1 MSRPLSKASMILAL
15 LVGLAGPVFG
25 QLPPV
30 TPEQAAKGVLVV
42 HAVFEPGELAL
53 TRGDTAHIQVVLQ
66 DKAGNP
72 VEGALAFMFSPDQNV
87 VGPQVGRQ
95 RSDGTFPIEARGPG
109 RIRPI
114 LVVRVNDD
122 DGSFRGTAGVRE
134 IGMVEIAVADWP
146 VNRLEMNEVEY
157 TPYVGTTYKLTARA
171 MTDHG
176 TEHGAAVVEWRS
188 DTPKVATVT
197 GGGVLSLHKTGD
209 ARIVARTEGDINF
222 LYEFKVIKNPLR
234 SLSIAPV
241 SVQTRTGD
249 VVRFDVMALDKK
261 HNRIEGMALSYS
273 VFGIDSAGAEIFAD
287 GSFVA
292 EHPGAFRAVVSTG
305 GISAEAIIEVV
316 ARPDATPVR
325 LVGKGQVS
333 HVATSDLWVFSGKD
347 GRDYAYTGTH
357 AQGGGQRMFV
367 WDVTDPS
374 NIQLTDSVMVDA
386 RVVNDVKVNGDA
398 SWAIITREGASDRQ
412 NGLVVLDLADPAH
425 PTILSELTDGMT
437 SGMHNTWII
446 GNLVYGINDGRN
458 LMDIV
463 DLSNP
468 AAPRHVGQ
476 WELRPGDSD
485 KSLHDV
491 WGDGLGYLYLSYW
504 DDGLVILDA
513 GAGTHG
519 GTATTPAFVSSIAY
533 GMGNTHVAWRD
544 RDYVFLGDEIF
555 GCAECTNGPRGYIHV
570 IDVSDINN
578 PREVAKFDVPEAG
591 AHNIWVEDEILY
603 IAYYQG
609 GLRIVD
615 VSGDLRGDLYAQGR
629 QIGWYITSGE
639 EGEAVVPNSPLAWG
653 PQPFRGNIFVSDMNS
668 GLWVLKHER
677 PEALTP

>member
-1 MSRPLSKASMILAL
+1 MILAL
-15 LVGLAGPVFG
+15 LIGIAGPAFG
-25 QLPPV
+25 QLLPV
-30 TPEQAAKGVLVV
+30 TPEQAAKGALV
-42 HAVFEPGELAL
+42 ARAIFEPGELAL
-53 TRGDTAHIQVVLQ
+53 TRGDTGHVRVVLQ
-66 DKAGNP
+66 DEAGNP
-72 VEGALAFMFSPDQNV
+72 VEGALAFMFSPDPSV

-95 RSDGTFPIEARGPG
+95 RSDGTFQIEARGPG
-109 RIRPI
+109 RIRPV
-114 LVVRVNDD
+114 LVVRVTDD
-122 DGSFRGTAGVRE
+122 DGSFRGTAGVKE
-134 IGMVEIAVADWP
+134 LGTVEITVADWP
-146 VNRLEMNEVEY
+146 VSHIEIDEARY
-157 TPYVGTTYKLTARA
+157 TPYVGTTYKLMARA
-171 MTDHG
+171 MTDHDAVHG
-176 TEHGAAVVEWRS
+176 TAALEWRS
-188 DTPKVATVT
+188 DEPEVATIT
-197 GGGVLSLHKTGD
+197 SGGVLSLHKTGE
-209 ARIVARTEGDINF
+209 ARIVARTEGDISL
-222 LYEFKVIKNPLR
+222 LYEFEVIKNPLR

-249 VVRFDVMALDKK
+249 VIRFEVRALDKK
-261 HNRIEGMALSYS
+261 DNRIEGVALSYS

-292 EHPGAFRAVVSTG
+292 EHPGAYRVIVSTG
-305 GISAEAIIEVV
+305 GMSTEAVVEAV
-316 ARPDATPVR
+316 ARPGATPVR
-325 LVGKGQVS
+325 LVGKGS
-333 HVATSDLWVFSGKD
+333 LGHVTTSDLWVFSGKD

-398 SWAIITREGASDRQ
+398 SWAIITREGASDSQ

-425 PTILSELTDGMT
+425 PTILAEFTDGMT
-437 SGMHNTWII
+437 RGVHNTWII
-446 GNLVYGINDGRN
+446 GNLVYGVNDGRN
-458 LMDIV
+458 RMDIV

-476 WELRPGDSD
+476 WELRPGESD

-491 WGDGLGYLYLSYW
+491 WGDEHGYLYLSYR

-519 GTATTPAFVSSIAY
+519 GTATIPAFVSSIAY
-533 GMGNTHVAWRD
+533 GMGSTNVAWRD
-544 RDYVFLGDEIF
+544 RHYVFVGDEIF

-591 AHNIWVEDEILY
+591 AHNIWVEDEVLY

-629 QIGWYITSGE
+629 QIGWYITSGA
-639 EGEAVVPNSPLAWG
+639 EGEAVVPNSPFAWG
-653 PQPFRGNIFVSDMNS
+653 PQPFRGKIFLSDMNS
-668 GLWVLKHER
+668 GLWVFEHER
-677 PEALTP
+677 PGALTP

>member
-1 MSRPLSKASMILAL
+1 MILL
-15 LVGLAGPVFG
+15 LLMGMARPAFG

-30 TPEQAAKGVLVV
+30 TPEQAAKGVLVTR
-42 HAVFEPGELAL
+42 AVFQPGELAL
-53 TRGDTAHIQVVLQ
+53 IRGDTAHLRVVLQ
-66 DKAGNP
+66 DEAGNP
-72 VEGALAFMFSPDQNV
+72 VEGALAFMFSPDQSV

-95 RSDGTFPIEARGPG
+95 LSDGTFQIQAVGPG
-109 RIRPI
+109 AIKPI
-114 LVVRVNDD
+114 LVVRVNDE
-122 DGSFRGTAGVRE
+122 DGSFRGTAGVKE
-134 IGMVEIAVADWP
+134 IGVVEIAVADWP
-146 VNRLEMNEVEY
+146 VSRIEMDEVSY
-157 TPYVGTTYKLTARA
+157 APYVGTTYKLTARA

-176 TEHGAAVVEWRS
+176 TEHGTASVAWWSE
-188 DTPKVATVT
+188 DPEVATVT
-197 GGGVLSLHKTGD
+197 GGGVLTLHKTGD
-209 ARIVARTEGDINF
+209 ARIVARTEGDI
-222 LYEFKVIKNPLR
+222 EFPYTFEVIKNPLR
-234 SLSIAPV
+234 TLLIDPI

-249 VVRFDVMALDKK
+249 VVRFDVQVLDKK
-261 HNRIEGMALSYS
+261 DNRIEGMALSYS
-273 VFGIDSAGAEIFAD
+273 AFGLDSAGAEVFAD

-292 EHPGAFRAVVSTG
+292 EHPGAYRAVVSTG
-305 GISAEAIIEVV
+305 GMSAEAVVEAV
-316 ARPDATPVR
+316 ARPESTPVR
-325 LVGKGQVS
+325 LVGKGPVS
-333 HVATSDLWVFSGKD
+333 HVTTSDLWVFTGKD

-367 WDVTDPS
+367 WDVTDPG

-386 RVVNDVKVNGDA
+386 RVVNDVKVNGTA
-398 SWAIITREGASDRQ
+398 SWAIITREGASNRQ

-425 PTILSELTDGMT
+425 PTIMAELTDGMT

-458 LMDIV
+458 WMDIV

-476 WELRPGDSD
+476 WELRPGESD

-491 WGDGLGYLYLSYW
+491 WGDEHGYLYLSYW

-544 RDYVFLGDEIF
+544 RDYVFVGDEIF

-629 QIGWYITSGE
+629 QIGWYVTSGAE
-639 EGEAVVPNSPLAWG
+639 EEAIVPNSPLAWG
-653 PQPFRGNIFVSDMNS
+653 PQPFKGNVFVSDMNS
-668 GLWVLKHER
+668 GLWVLEHKR
-677 PEALTP
+677 PDPLTP

>member
-1 MSRPLSKASMILAL
+1 MSLPLSRTSALLAL
-15 LVGLAGPVFG
+15 LIGMAGPLYG

-30 TPEQAAKGVLVV
+30 TPEQAAKGVLVAR
-42 HAVFEPGELAL
+42 AVFEPGELAL
-53 TRGDTAHIQVVLQ
+53 SLGDTAHIRVVLQ
-66 DKAGNP
+66 DEAGNP
-72 VEGALAFMFSPDQNV
+72 VEGALAFMVSPDQSV
-87 VGPQVGRQ
+87 VGPQIGRQ
-95 RSDGTFPIEARGPG
+95 LSDGTFQIQAVGPG
-109 RIRPI
+109 ATNPV
-114 LVVRVNDD
+114 LVVRVNDEN
-122 DGSFRGTAGVRE
+122 GSFRGTAGIKE
-134 IGMVEIAVADWP
+134 IGTFEIAVSDWP
-146 VNRLEMNEVEY
+146 VSRIEMDEVAF
-157 TPYVGTTYKLTARA
+157 TPFVGTTYKLTARA
-171 MTDHG
+171 MTNRG
-176 TEHGAAVVEWRS
+176 TESGTALVEWRT
-188 DTPKVATVT
+188 DTPKVATIT
-197 GGGVLSLHKTGD
+197 SGGVLTLHKTGD
-209 ARIVARTEGDINF
+209 ARLVARTDGNIE
-222 LYEFKVIKNPLR
+222 LPYTFKVVKNPLKD
-234 SLSIAPV
+234 LSIDPV
-241 SVQTRTGD
+241 SVQVLTGD
-249 VVRFDVMALDKK
+249 VVWFDVQPLDKK
-261 HNRIEGMALSYS
+261 KNRIEGMALSYS
-273 VFGIDSAGAEIFAD
+273 VFGLDSAGAEIFAD

-292 EHPGAFRAVVSTG
+292 ENPGAFRAVVSTG
-305 GISAEAIIEVV
+305 GMSAEATVEAI
-316 ARPDATPVR
+316 ARPEPTSVR
-325 LVGKGQVS
+325 LIGKAPVS
-333 HVATSDLWVFSGKD
+333 HVTTSDLWVFTGKD

-425 PTILSELTDGMT
+425 PTVLSELTDGMT
-437 SGMHNTWII
+437 SGMHNTWIV
-446 GNLVYGINDGRN
+446 GNIVYGINDGRN
-458 LMDIV
+458 WMDIV

-468 AAPRHVGQ
+468 AAPQHLGQ
-476 WELRPGDSD
+476 WELRPGNTN

-491 WGDGLGYLYLSYW
+491 WSDEHGYLYLSYW
-504 DDGLVILDA
+504 NDGLVILDA

-544 RDYVFLGDEIF
+544 RDYVFVGDEIF

-591 AHNIWVEDEILY
+591 AHNIWVEDEVLY

-629 QIGWYITSGE
+629 QIGWYITSGA
-639 EGEAVVPNSPLAWG
+639 EGEAIVPNSPLAWG
-653 PQPFRGNIFVSDMNS
+653 PQPFKGNVFVSDMNS
-668 GLWVLKHER
+668 GLWVLNHQR
-677 PEALTP
+677 PEALTQ